1 MGKMNRSRE
10 KGLLAKKQAD
20 APSQASNL
28 SKVIADFGGR
38 RKIFDR
44 RVRQIPITHAE
55 RRSGC
60 DRRSG
65 FDRRSGT
72 GQKGDFTLELE
83 RRKNDSPPPTGSDAD
98 TAA

>member
-1 MGKMNRSRE
+1 MSTKNRSCE
-10 KGLLAKKQAD
+10 QGGLSEKQAGT
-20 APSQASNL
+20 PSQAPNL

-65 FDRRSGT
+65 FDRRSAI
-72 GQKGDFTLELE
+72 GQNGDSALE
-83 RRKNDSPPPTGSDAD
+83 RRKNNFPPPSGPDAD
-98 TAA
+98 TST

>member
-1 MGKMNRSRE
+1 MRTKNRSRE
-10 KGLLAKKQAD
+10 EGRLSEKQAD

-65 FDRRSGT
+65 FDRRSASS
-72 GQKGDFTLELE
+72 QKGDFTLE
-83 RRKNDSPPPTGSDAD
+83 RRKNDFPPPTGPDAD
-98 TAA
+98 TPT